1 MFIRS
6 QKLKRSLVQT
16 FWFLFCA
23 LWLWI
28 IISTIFIV
36 NIVTTILIIIIIIRR
51 HQFYKKREITKS
63 FLFALQ
69 SSNPKVLAQ
78 SQHWPKSSSKS
89 RLSHYVC
96 IYIYILS
103 SWVRDFPFYNCWG
116 NWRCHNYKTFSLP
129 FLCRLLC
136 PTTLYFTHVYV
147 SRWTEKWVS
156 LCKPLMSLF

>member
-36 NIVTTILIIIIIIRR
+36 NIVTTIIITIIIRR

-63 FLFALQ
+63 FCLLFKALIQ
-69 SSNPKVLAQ
+69 RSWLSPSIGLKVVQKVIFLTMSTCTLKEIFHSRTAKSNWCIITKHFLYPFSAL
-78 SQHWPKSSSKS
+78 P
-89 RLSHYVC
+89 YVA
-96 IYIYILS
+96 YIL
-103 SWVRDFPFYNCWG
+103 F
-116 NWRCHNYKTFSLP
+116 HH
-129 FLCRLLC
+129 RLNQMIVVPAIL
-136 PTTLYFTHVYV
+136 
-147 SRWTEKWVS
+147 
-156 LCKPLMSLF
+156 